1 MTSGA
6 RRVARPI
13 QDDDHLNHPFL
24 PRQPTAILTRRS
36 SCGAGGMGPAKIRRG
51 DSFPFVDVQQHTGP
65 GVSSCPRRQ
74 VLLSKAD
81 RLPDRCVEA
90 LRDHES

>member
-1 MTSGA
+1 
-6 RRVARPI
+6 
-13 QDDDHLNHPFL
+13 
-24 PRQPTAILTRRS
+24 
-36 SCGAGGMGPAKIRRG
+36 MGPAKIRRG
-51 DSFPFVDVQQHTGP
+51 DSLPFVDVQQHTGP

-81 RLPDRCVEA
+81 RLPERCVEA